1 MVGRP
6 ESDLFAIAGLGNKM
20 GFRVL
25 VVWVWRRIN
34 LGEGIDDA
42 ELGGGGEEADFEG
55 WFFGVVGVDVGE
67 GVGEV
72 SAFVETG
79 EF

>member
-1 MVGRP
+1 MIW
-6 ESDLFAIAGLGNKM
+6 A
-20 GFRVL
+20 FRGVA
-25 VVWVWRRIN
+25 
-34 LGEGIDDA
+34 LGEGVDDA
-42 ELGGGGEEADFEG
+42 ELGGGGEEADFEDC
-55 WFFGVVGVDVGE
+55 FFGVVGVDVGE